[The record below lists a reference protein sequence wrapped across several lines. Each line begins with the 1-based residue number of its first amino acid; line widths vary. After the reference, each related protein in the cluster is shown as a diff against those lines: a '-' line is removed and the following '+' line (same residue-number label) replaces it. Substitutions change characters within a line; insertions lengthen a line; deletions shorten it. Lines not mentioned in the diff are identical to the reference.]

1 MKLKKII
8 GLLLYNS
15 FAKYLPQSYSKFSL
29 ASKYI
34 RAFCAK
40 LILDSCGKNVN
51 IERKARFSSRVEIGS
66 NSGIGLNAFLS
77 GKVIIGDD
85 VMMGPDCIIYTQNHS
100 FQRTDITIRSQG
112 NEPEKTV
119 IIKND
124 VWIGGQVIILP
135 GVVIY
140 DGAVIGAGSV
150 VTKNV
155 EPYSIVA
162 GNPARLIKYRN
173 KQT

>member
-15 FAKYLPQSYSKFSL
+15 LAKYLPVSYSKFSL
-29 ASKYI
+29 GSKYI
-34 RAFCAK
+34 RAFCGK
-40 LILDSCGKNVN
+40 LILDSCGKNIN
-51 IERKARFSSRVEIGS
+51 IERKAKFSSRVEIGN
-66 NSGIGLNAFLS
+66 NSGIGVNAFLS

-100 FQRTDITIRSQG
+100 FQRTDITITSQG
-112 NEPEKTV
+112 NEVEKPV

-135 GVVIY
+135 GVFISN
-140 DGAVIGAGSV
+140 GAVIGTGSV

-162 GNPARLIKYRN
+162 GNPARLIKYR
-173 KQT
+173 K